1 MTRGLC
7 PLLWVD
13 EVGNPITELAEAL
26 APVDRTAVDDLVE
39 QLRCQL
45 AVELEREPV
54 LGRARV
60 EHLGDLVDEVDRLVG
75 RHDDVLGRR
84 PAVLV
89 LASDAEHDV
98 ALRAADDLTDHRP
111 ERRPLGRIDSVAEH
125 GILLGWVD
133 EPYWERRAAR
143 SAAQSSI
150 SCRRQSGRPATIT
163 GSGASW
169 RRYLKPA
176 RLRPDSF
183 AASAWLIS
191 SAGSIIVLIGA

>member
-13 EVGNPITELAEAL
+13 EVGNPLPELAEAL

-111 ERRPLGRIDSVAEH
+111 ERRPLGRIDSVAIH

-133 EPYWERRAAR
+133 APYGALRSRPSRPSPSGSGTRLRSRRAGAR
-143 SAAQSSI
+143 P
-150 SCRRQSGRPATIT
+150 R
-163 GSGASW
+163 
-169 RRYLKPA
+169 
-176 RLRPDSF
+176 RLRR
-183 AASAWLIS
+183 
-191 SAGSIIVLIGA
+191 